1 MLLVVLALVVA
12 AAGVLVASVVIGSP
26 AWSWLSVVLCAV
38 CAVLLVVDRL
48 RRRRGA
54 SSSPPG
60 AGPAVSSAGAATSV
74 DAMSSNEAGSSDSAG
89 SSGDSPEDSSQATS
103 AQSATAEGGS
113 AADPL
118 DEPAEE
124 DTDAADALLV
134 SESDEEV
141 VVVDERPRYHLSACG
156 WLGGREVLSL
166 PVREAR
172 ELGFTSCAR
181 CTPDAALAGRVRTAG

>member
-1 MLLVVLALVVA
+1 MLLVVLALVLA
-12 AAGVLVASVVIGSP
+12 AAGVLVTSVVLGSP

-38 CAVLLVVDRL
+38 GAVLLVVDRL

-60 AGPAVSSAGAATSV
+60 PGPAA
-74 DAMSSNEAGSSDSAG
+74 SSDD
-89 SSGDSPEDSSQATS
+89 SSEDSSQAAS
-103 AQSATAEGGS
+103 AQSATAEGDPD
-113 AADPL
+113 ADPL
-118 DEPAEE
+118 EEPPEE

-134 SESDEEV
+134 SESDDEV
-141 VVVDERPRYHLSACG
+141 VVVDERPRYHLTACG
-156 WLGGREVLSL
+156 WLGDREVLSL

-181 CTPDAALAGRVRTAG
+181 CTPDTVLAGRVRTAG

>member
-1 MLLVVLALVVA
+1 MLLVVLALVLA
-12 AAGVLVASVVIGSP
+12 AAGVLVTSVVIGSP

-48 RRRRGA
+48 RRRREA
-54 SSSPPG
+54 SSSPSGP
-60 AGPAVSSAGAATSV
+60 GPAVPA
-74 DAMSSNEAGSSDSAG
+74 DDSREGTA
-89 SSGDSPEDSSQATS
+89 
-103 AQSATAEGGS
+103 AQSATAEDGS
-113 AADPL
+113 G

-141 VVVDERPRYHLSACG
+141 VVVDERPRYHLAACG
-156 WLGGREVLSL
+156 WLGDREVLSL

-181 CTPDAALAGRVRTAG
+181 CTPDAVLAGQARTAG